1 LGKAQKL
8 KQQRKEEQEKLQ
20 REERKKAWRKVI
32 ITTACIATV
41 AVTVGLVFLVNYMKK
56 EEEKKEKEPKVTAEM
71 VMETS
76 RGEII
81 VGLYGEDT
89 PMTVQHI
96 TDLVNRGFYD
106 GLLWYRVEDFVVQT
120 GSHYQS
126 LLAES
131 GEAEPDEARLQEAL
145 MMDQEVGVVVDEV
158 GLSNLKGAVG
168 MAKPSD
174 PQTQLPM
181 ENSATTDFYI
191 LKQDTTQLDQYF
203 TIFGKVTS
211 GMDVVEALESTDVLI
226 TATIREK

>member
-1 LGKAQKL
+1 MGKAQKL